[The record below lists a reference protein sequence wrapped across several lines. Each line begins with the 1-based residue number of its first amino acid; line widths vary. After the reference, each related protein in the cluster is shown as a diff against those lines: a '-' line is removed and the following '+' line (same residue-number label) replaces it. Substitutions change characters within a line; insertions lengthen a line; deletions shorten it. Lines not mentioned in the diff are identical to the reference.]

1 MRTHPDWQSRRRLA
15 LPVAALVLVGVA
27 VTLVLGGSA
36 TAQRVGRA
44 PRLTLTGRSPVT
56 VQGTHFTPRS
66 RVHVTLTDGSRRS
79 RDARP
84 DAQGR
89 FTVTFPAV
97 IDPCT
102 SWSVAAS
109 QRHQAAVVLHGPAHP
124 MCAPAGTA

>member
-1 MRTHPDWQSRRRLA
+1 MRTHPDRQARRRLA
-15 LPVAALVLVGVA
+15 LPAAALVLVGVA
-27 VTLVLGGSA
+27 VILVLGGSA

-66 RVHVTLTDGSRRS
+66 RVHVTLTDGTSRS

-84 DAQGR
+84 NALGR

-97 IDPCT
+97 IDRCT

-109 QRHQAAVVLHGPAHP
+109 RRHQARVVLHGPARP
-124 MCAPAGTA
+124 MCAPARAT